1 MINNLMY
8 IELKKVYPR
17 PKQVKP
23 KLTTAIKS
31 TILMAQPS
39 FPVDSLSGFYV
50 IRGVLSAGGTR
61 LAPTVTECRP
71 QSLC

>member
-23 KLTTAIKS
+23 KLTTLTSSK
-31 TILMAQPS
+31 
-39 FPVDSLSGFYV
+39 D
-50 IRGVLSAGGTR
+50 
-61 LAPTVTECRP
+61 
-71 QSLC
+71 QSKI

>member
-31 TILMAQPS
+31 TILMAYPS
-39 FPVDSLSGFYV
+39 FPVDSLSSFYV
-50 IRGVLSAGGTR
+50 IRGSQVSVSLRSLQNECHWHSAT
-61 LAPTVTECRP
+61 LY
-71 QSLC
+71 